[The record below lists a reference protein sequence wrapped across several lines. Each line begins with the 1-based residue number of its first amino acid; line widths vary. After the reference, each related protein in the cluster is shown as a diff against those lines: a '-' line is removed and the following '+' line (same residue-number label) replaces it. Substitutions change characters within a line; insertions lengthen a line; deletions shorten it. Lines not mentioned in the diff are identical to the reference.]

1 MANDGLRHAS
11 KQPPLQ
17 SRSPVGAD
25 DDQIGAPFPG
35 LVDDAGPG
43 IAFANDGIDGKVR
56 CSNRIRDASR
66 KPIGL
71 VHVLA
76 VDLIQCGTGTCQHE
90 FCGGW

>member
-25 DDQIGAPFPG
+25 DDQVGAPFPG
-35 LVDDAGPG
+35 LVNDARPR
-43 IAFANDGIDGKVR
+43 IAFANDGIDGQVR
-56 CSNRIRDASR
+56 RSNRIGNASR

-71 VHVLA
+71 VQVLA
-76 VDLIQCGTGTCQHE
+76 VDLIQYGTRTCQHE